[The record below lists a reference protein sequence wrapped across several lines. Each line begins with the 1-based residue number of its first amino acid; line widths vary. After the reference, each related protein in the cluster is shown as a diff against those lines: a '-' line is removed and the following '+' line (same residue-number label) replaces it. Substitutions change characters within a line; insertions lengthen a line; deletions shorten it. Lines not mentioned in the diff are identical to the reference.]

1 MLANYDSLIESAG
14 RSFGEEFLEEGSEGL
29 ARLVLQHFVLLR
41 VLWLLGV
48 QLLVEFL
55 LAQTVDELLRP
66 PHQIVYVFVLLKP
79 LELHFSDFFVYLAD
93 GEHYVVECFPV
104 EFELLLFLLL
114 LQLQMVDVHCVV
126 LQFLVQP

>member
-1 MLANYDSLIESAG
+1 M
-14 RSFGEEFLEEGSEGL
+14 
-29 ARLVLQHFVLLR
+29 LQHFVLLR

-55 LAQTVDELLRP
+55 LAQTVDQLLRP
-66 PHQIVYVFVLLKP
+66 PHQIVYLFVLLNP

>member
-1 MLANYDSLIESAG
+1 MAG
-14 RSFGEEFLEEGSEGL
+14 RSFAEEFLEEGSEGL
-29 ARLVLQHFVLLR
+29 ACLVLQHFVLLR

-55 LAQTVDELLRP
+55 LAETVDELLRP
-66 PHQIVYVFVLLKP
+66 AHEFVYVFVLLKP
-79 LELHFSDFFVYLAD
+79 LELDFSDFFVYLAD
-93 GEHYVVECFPV
+93 GEYYVVECFSV